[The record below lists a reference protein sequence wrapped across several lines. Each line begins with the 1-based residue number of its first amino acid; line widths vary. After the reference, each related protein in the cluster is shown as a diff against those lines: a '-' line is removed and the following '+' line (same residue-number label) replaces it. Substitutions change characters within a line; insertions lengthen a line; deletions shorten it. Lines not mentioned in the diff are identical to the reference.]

1 MKKQLLFSAAAI
13 CIAINLTA
21 QVEAAQY
28 PIPEYSNEINLLKK
42 TGDSLTLQR
51 LEKGSAKKEMKVK
64 MMGMGGMDNG
74 YELEGEKSNVRLSSG
89 SNWVFIYYTGAVGT
103 TATAAS
109 NPASDSLMK
118 ANGIDMSAMQNPM
131 SMMEDP
137 AKTITLYNTQS
148 SKGSRKVMLQSMGL
162 MGKSKKTSTV
172 YTISVKKIKD
182 SYYQMIVDKELPK
195 GEYAFILM
203 SGASMDGSY
212 PVFAFAVE

>member
-1 MKKQLLFSAAAI
+1 MKKQTLFSAAAI

-21 QVEAAQY
+21 QVEAEKY

-42 TGDSLTLQR
+42 SDDSLTLQR

-74 YELEGEKSNVRLSSG
+74 YELEGEKSTVRLSSG
-89 SNWVFIYYTGAVGT
+89 SNLVFIYYTGAVGT
-103 TATAAS
+103 TAS
-109 NPASDSLMK
+109 SPVSDSLMK
-118 ANGIDMSAMQNPM
+118 ANGIDMSAMSNPM

-148 SKGSRKVMLQSMGL
+148 AKGNRKVMLQSMGL

-182 SYYQMIVDKELPK
+182 SYYQMIVDKELPR

>member
-1 MKKQLLFSAAAI
+1 MKKQLFFLAAAI
-13 CIAINLTA
+13 CITINLTA
-21 QVEAAQY
+21 QIEVEKY

-42 TGDSLTLQR
+42 SDDSLTLQR

-74 YELEGEKSNVRLSSG
+74 YELEGEKSTVRLSSG
-89 SNWVFIYYTGAVGT
+89 SNLVFIYYTGAVGAT
-103 TATAAS
+103 TS
-109 NPASDSLMK
+109 NTVSDSMMK
-118 ANGIDMSAMQNPM
+118 ANGIDMSAMSNPM

-148 SKGSRKVMLQSMGL
+148 AKGNRKVMLQSMGL

-203 SGASMDGSY
+203 SGAAMDGSY

>member
-1 MKKQLLFSAAAI
+1 MTKQFLFSAAAI
-13 CIAINLTA
+13 CITINLTA
-21 QVEAAQY
+21 QIDVEKY

-42 TGDSLTLQR
+42 SDDSITLQR

-74 YELEGEKSNVRLSSG
+74 YELEGEKSTVRLSSG
-89 SNWVFIYYTGAVGT
+89 SNLVFIYYTGAVGST
-103 TATAAS
+103 AS
-109 NPASDSLMK
+109 NPVSDSLMK
-118 ANGIDMSAMQNPM
+118 ANGIDMSAMSNPM

-148 SKGSRKVMLQSMGL
+148 AKGNRKVMLQSMGL

-182 SYYQMIVDKELPK
+182 SYYQMIVDKELPR

>member
-1 MKKQLLFSAAAI
+1 MKKQLLFSAAAV
-13 CIAINLTA
+13 CISISLTA
-21 QVEAAQY
+21 QIEPAQY

-74 YELEGEKSNVRLSSG
+74 YELEGEKSTVRLSGG
-89 SNWVFIYYTGAVGT
+89 SNLVFIYYTGAVG
-103 TATAAS
+103 ATSS
-109 NPASDSLMK
+109 NPVSDSLMK

-148 SKGSRKVMLQSMGL
+148 AKGNRKIMLQSMGL

-182 SYYQMIVDKELPK
+182 NYYQMIVDKELPK

>member
-1 MKKQLLFSAAAI
+1 MKKQLLFSVAAI

-21 QVEAAQY
+21 QIEAEKY

-42 TGDSLTLQR
+42 SDDSLTLQR

-74 YELEGEKSNVRLSSG
+74 YELEGEKSTVRLSSG
-89 SNWVFIYYTGAVGT
+89 SNLVFIYYTGAVGAT
-103 TATAAS
+103 TS
-109 NPASDSLMK
+109 NPVSDSMMK
-118 ANGIDMSAMQNPM
+118 ANGIDMSAMSNPM

-148 SKGSRKVMLQSMGL
+148 AKGNRKIMLQSMGL

-172 YTISVKKIKD
+172 YTISIKKIKD

-203 SGASMDGSY
+203 SGAAMDGSY

>member
-1 MKKQLLFSAAAI
+1 MKKQLFFLAAAI
-13 CIAINLTA
+13 CITINLTA
-21 QVEAAQY
+21 QIEVEKY

-42 TGDSLTLQR
+42 SDDSLTLQR

-74 YELEGEKSNVRLSSG
+74 YELEGEKSTVRLSSG
-89 SNWVFIYYTGAVGT
+89 SNLVFIYYTGAVGST
-103 TATAAS
+103 TS
-109 NPASDSLMK
+109 NPVSDSLMK
-118 ANGIDMSAMQNPM
+118 ANGIDMSAMSNPM

-148 SKGSRKVMLQSMGL
+148 SKGNRKVMLQSMGL

-203 SGASMDGSY
+203 SGAAMDGSY

>member
-1 MKKQLLFSAAAI
+1 MKLFFSAAAM
-13 CIAINLTA
+13 CIVLNLSA
-21 QVEAAQY
+21 QIEPEKY
-28 PIPEYSNEINLLKK
+28 PIPEYSNEITLLKK
-42 TGDSLTLQR
+42 SDDSITLQR

-74 YELEGEKSNVRLSSG
+74 YELEGEKSTVRLSSG
-89 SNWVFIYYTGAVGT
+89 SNLVFIYYTGEVGKT
-103 TATAAS
+103 TAS
-109 NPASDSLMK
+109 NPVSDSMMK
-118 ANGIDMSAMQNPM
+118 ANGIDMSAMSNPM

-148 SKGSRKVMLQSMGL
+148 AKGNRKIMLQSMGL

-182 SYYQMIVDKELPK
+182 SYYQMIVDKELPR

-203 SGASMDGSY
+203 SGAAMDGSY